1 MQVRLLPTP
10 HKRQGAGSSPCSD
23 SIKFVAMK
31 LEYEDRRF
39 RLYGSLTPEEVLWQN
54 DKDRG
59 LFRRAI
65 LRNRMNRFVRKILF
79 FL

>member
-1 MQVRLLPTP
+1 
-10 HKRQGAGSSPCSD
+10 
-23 SIKFVAMK
+23 MK